1 MSFVEDIM
9 DMPMPKAEDKN
20 FGKVLQIKQQV
31 AQSLLTTTVRVRDSL
46 LRPTSDD
53 GFAAVRAAIDA
64 VEDLEDDVDIFA

>member
-1 MSFVEDIM
+1 M
-9 DMPMPKAEDKN
+9 DTPQPTDKN

-64 VEDLEDDVDIFA
+64 AEEPDDEDVDIFH